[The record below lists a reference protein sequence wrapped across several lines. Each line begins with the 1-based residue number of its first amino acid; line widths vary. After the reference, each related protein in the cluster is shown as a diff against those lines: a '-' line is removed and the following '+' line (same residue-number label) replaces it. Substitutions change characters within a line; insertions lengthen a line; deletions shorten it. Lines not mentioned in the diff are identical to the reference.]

1 MGAISGSFSQS
12 PHCQPSPAVA
22 HSPHASPAQKSHI
35 FRTSGRRVCGGWQRS
50 VSGRSA
56 CGMAWPSARKKHWNL
71 CLLILCLRPSHSVPS
86 HALTRR
92 SWQSCVGPFGVGFLS
107 NRDAE
112 EEGSGKRSNICLVC
126 PSLYFLL
133 HPQMCRCS
141 SWVHIRKPTSS
152 RREYAEALRGDGCAS
167 GDSNA
172 PRIVCHAGGSR
183 GANQRGAAR
192 CGDRRQGSSV
202 GKYSETAAEST
213 EGARG

>member
-1 MGAISGSFSQS
+1 MCAGGGNVACQGVARAEWRGLRRARSTGTFVFLSSVSAPPTQS
-12 PHCQPSPAVA
+12 PH
-22 HSPHASPAQKSHI
+22 
-35 FRTSGRRVCGGWQRS
+35 T
-50 VSGRSA
+50 
-56 CGMAWPSARKKHWNL
+56 
-71 CLLILCLRPSHSVPS
+71 PSHVDPGS
-86 HALTRR
+86 R
-92 SWQSCVGPFGVGFLS
+92 VGPFGVGFLS